1 MIIDNNYLENKA
13 LNQSLLKK
21 ILVHPNLFL
30 KRLQEQ
36 EGQELLEDEE
46 PSENVMIGDA
56 CDLILTKES
65 RYFTINL

>member
-46 PSENVMIGDA
+46 PSENVMI
-56 CDLILTKES
+56 
-65 RYFTINL
+65 